1 MSPTLLTSSALLITL
16 VLPLS
21 AEAITFKTSRVT
33 PRQTYEMRYA
43 SSSSRKNVAASSSTA
58 YLDTIRSKDTGM
70 VFKMPANWT
79 PLYDMTGV
87 NFRLERG
94 PVSPHPTSFL
104 SVTRKKLS
112 KTQSMAVLYR
122 TILDK
127 ATIDAAG
134 TNLGGPDVY
143 IPSFKITGSGTIK
156 LAGTDALSMSYT
168 GESRSE
174 ARSYRRVDVIKG
186 TWQYTIWM
194 STPPQYLKED
204 EKAFEGV
211 VNSWTLT
218 ESPMAAIKSSSS
230 SQRSKRR

>member
-1 MSPTLLTSSALLITL
+1 MMKPTK
-16 VLPLS
+16 LS
-21 AEAITFKTSRVT
+21 RTQID
-33 PRQTYEMRYA
+33 QMRYGSA
-43 SSSSRKNVAASSSTA
+43 SSRKNVTASSSAA

-112 KTQSMAVLYR
+112 KTQSIAVLYR

-134 TNLGGPDVY
+134 TNLGGPDFY

-174 ARSYRRVDVIKG
+174 TRSYRRVDVIKG

-204 EKAFEGV
+204 EKTFEGV
-211 VNSWTLT
+211 VSSWTLT
-218 ESPMAAIKSSSS
+218 ESPATAVQSSSS
-230 SQRSKRR
+230 SSKRTKRR

>member
-21 AEAITFKTSRVT
+21 AEAITLKTSRVT

-43 SSSSRKNVAASSSTA
+43 SSSSRKNVAASSSAA

-94 PVSPHPTSFL
+94 PVSPHPTSFM

-112 KTQSMAVLYR
+112 KPQTLVLLYR

-134 TNLGGPDVY
+134 TNLGGPDFY

-156 LAGTDALSMSYT
+156 VAGIEALSMSYT

-174 ARSYRRVDVIKG
+174 QRSYRRVDLVKDS
-186 TWQYTIWM
+186 WQYTIWLA
-194 STPPQYLKED
+194 TPPQYLKED
-204 EKAFEGV
+204 EKVFEGV
-211 VNSWTLT
+211 VQSFSFEGSNLQMS
-218 ESPMAAIKSSSS
+218 SASSRGKS
-230 SQRSKRR
+230 RR